1 MEDNNKVISPEELID
16 QIRISMEY
24 AYLLGY
30 SECLNN
36 TNSGSNIKSSN
47 SDRAIKYYIDTLKI
61 KYGILNQ

>member
-24 AYLLGY
+24 AYILGY

-47 SDRAIKYYIDTLKI
+47 PDRAIKYYIDTLKI

>member
-47 SDRAIKYYIDTLKI
+47 PDRAIKYYIDTLKI

>member
-47 SDRAIKYYIDTLKI
+47 TDMAIKYYIDTLKI

>member
-47 SDRAIKYYIDTLKI
+47 TDRAIKYYIDTLKI